1 MRIFTLLT
9 FLIFLAAAMM
19 ADLVMAGTCTT
30 ISRTN
35 VGPLSVLTSA
45 IYNADLNA
53 TYTAVNNFDGG
64 CTTTGTL
71 ELDALNT
78 SDFEPLLKGI
88 REGCKVGYSNASTVT
103 ISKCLASVNGN
114 FVTTTASTS
123 ASFGCAGCSAEVAT
137 TSYYV
142 YIQTGSTGST
152 LTPLILAGA
161 PNDDGYDGAGNKV
174 LGRFYNNT
182 SSDIAQYSIDQ
193 WKVTGFGTDVVKSPG
208 SSNGKPVDYDFYIA
222 TGGAVTKIKGDM
234 GFTSCTVNA
243 TDFTCVVPS
252 GTFEITP
259 SCQPSIDQAAGT
271 QQMVKYHR
279 AGSSVTSLKF
289 TFSLSTNGL
298 STTPQGMSAHC
309 GGTTP

>member
-208 SSNGKPVDYDFYIA
+208 SSNGKPVTCSAYIGSSGVVSRQL
-222 TGGAVTKIKGDM
+222 GGCIASVSAYSSGETVT
-234 GFTSCTVNA
+234 FTSGYWVEAPYCQVTPAASLVDVA
-243 TDFTCVVPS
+243 VITGVPTTAAMGVSS
-252 GTFEITP
+252 GFWN
-259 SCQPSIDQAAGT
+259 
-271 QQMVKYHR
+271 
-279 AGSSVTSLKF
+279 SSQLNVFRSHF
-289 TFSLSTNGL
+289 IACHGVA
-298 STTPQGMSAHC
+298 P
-309 GGTTP
+309 

>member
-208 SSNGKPVDYDFYIA
+208 SSNGKPVTCSAYIGSSGVVSRQL
-222 TGGAVTKIKGDM
+222 GGCIASVSAYSGGETVT
-234 GFTSCTVNA
+234 FTSGYWAEAPYCQVTPAASLVDVA
-243 TDFTCVVPS
+243 VITGVPTTTSMGVSS
-252 GTFEITP
+252 GFWN
-259 SCQPSIDQAAGT
+259 ST
-271 QQMVKYHR
+271 QQNIFRSHFI
-279 AGSSVTSLKF
+279 ACHGVT
-289 TFSLSTNGL
+289 
-298 STTPQGMSAHC
+298 P
-309 GGTTP
+309 

>member
-208 SSNGKPVDYDFYIA
+208 SSNGKPVTCSAYIGSSGVVSRQL
-222 TGGAVTKIKGDM
+222 GGCIASVSAYSSGETVT
-234 GFTSCTVNA
+234 FTSGYWAEAPYCQVTPAASGVDVA
-243 TDFTCVVPS
+243 VITGVPTTASMGVSS
-252 GTFEITP
+252 GFWNSSQLNVFRSHFIACHGVTP
-259 SCQPSIDQAAGT
+259 
-271 QQMVKYHR
+271 
-279 AGSSVTSLKF
+279 
-289 TFSLSTNGL
+289 
-298 STTPQGMSAHC
+298 
-309 GGTTP
+309 